1 MVKRVLAVVFV
12 LVLLGAV
19 FGGLF
24 GWKYY
29 QAQLQQQKMA
39 AKEPPPVTV
48 TTTEAVTTEW
58 QPELKAVGTLR
69 AVKGVTVSPEVAGRV
84 TGIDFRSG
92 EQVAEDDLLVTL
104 NTDTEEAEV
113 RRLQAE
119 KDLAET
125 QLRRQ
130 RELLRRDQTSQSA
143 VDEATAQVKSLTAQI
158 DRERSLIA
166 KKRIRAPFEG
176 VIGIRHVDLGEYV
189 SPGASLVTLQALQ
202 PLYVDFNLPQQQ
214 LDQVREGL
222 TVHLTVDTYSGRRFT
237 GKVSAIDPEVAQ
249 ETRNF
254 AVRATLPN
262 AEERLRPG
270 MFADVAVQLP
280 RQEEVVTLPQTA
292 IVSNPFGDSVFLVQ
306 PGEGEESSTVTK
318 RFVRTGAR
326 RGDQVAISQGVEPGQ
341 TVVTSGQLKLQE
353 SAAIR
358 VNNEVTPD
366 NDPSPTPPNR

>member
-1 MVKRVLAVVFV
+1 MVKRILAVVFV
-12 LVLLGAV
+12 LVLLGVV

-29 QAQLQQQKMA
+29 QAQLQQQQMA
-39 AKEPPPVTV
+39 QKEPPPVAV
-48 TTTEAVTTEW
+48 TTTEAVTTNW
-58 QPELKAVGTLR
+58 QPELKAVGNLR

-143 VDEATAQVKSLTAQI
+143 VDEATAQVQSLTAQI
-158 DRERSLIA
+158 ERERSLIA
-166 KKRIRAPFEG
+166 KKRIRAPFAG
-176 VIGIRHVDLGEYV
+176 MIGIRRVDLGEYV
-189 SPGASLVTLQALQ
+189 SSGASLVTLQALQ

-222 TVHLTVDTYSGRRFT
+222 TVHLRVDTYSDHRFT
-237 GKVSAIDPEVAQ
+237 GEISAIDPEVAQ

-254 AVRATLPN
+254 AVRATVPN

-280 RQEEVVTLPQTA
+280 QREEVVTLPQTA
-292 IVSNPFGDSVFLVQ
+292 VVSNPYGDSIFVVQ
-306 PGEGEESSTVTK
+306 DSEGEGPPTVAK

-326 RGDQVAISQGVEPGQ
+326 RGDQVAITEGVEPGQ
-341 TVVTSGQLKLQE
+341 TVVTSGQLKLQDG
-353 SAAIR
+353 AAIR